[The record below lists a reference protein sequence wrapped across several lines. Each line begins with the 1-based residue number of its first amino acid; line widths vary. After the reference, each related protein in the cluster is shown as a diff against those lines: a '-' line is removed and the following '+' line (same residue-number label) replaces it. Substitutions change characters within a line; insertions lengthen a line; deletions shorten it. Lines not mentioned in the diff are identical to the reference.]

1 MEGRQVGRSR
11 PSTPPGSSPRCIDSA
26 GATLTSVH
34 VVLSLPVRLES
45 QHPSFVPLEAALRP
59 PHRRCATSA
68 CHGDVDGQAKNLP
81 FFFSPAGLPLAPAY
95 DLLCG
100 LIYENERVENTPAM
114 AAYRKPGIRSSHAF
128 GSREVGDGAAEIGA
142 PAS

>member
-1 MEGRQVGRSR
+1 S
-11 PSTPPGSSPRCIDSA
+11 
-26 GATLTSVH
+26 
-34 VVLSLPVRLES
+34 LSLPCRLGRPHARS
-45 QHPSFVPLEAALRP
+45 PPLARPCPPPP

-68 CHGDVDGQAKNLP
+68 CHGEVDGQAKNLP
-81 FFFSPAGLPLAPAY
+81 FLFSPAGLPLAPAY

>member
-1 MEGRQVGRSR
+1 SYTHSDMEGRQVGRSR

-59 PHRRCATSA
+59 PPPPKVRYVGMPRRRRRADEEPSVLLQPCWTASRSCIRSA
-68 CHGDVDGQAKNLP
+68 LWPHLRKRACGEHARHG
-81 FFFSPAGLPLAPAY
+81 GLPEAWDTFLPC
-95 DLLCG
+95 LWFQG
-100 LIYENERVENTPAM
+100 
-114 AAYRKPGIRSSHAF
+114 G
-128 GSREVGDGAAEIGA
+128 G
-142 PAS
+142 

>member
-1 MEGRQVGRSR
+1 M
-11 PSTPPGSSPRCIDSA
+11 STSYCHSPCDWKVSIRA
-26 GATLTSVH
+26 
-34 VVLSLPVRLES
+34 
-45 QHPSFVPLEAALRP
+45 SFPLRRRFAP